1 MDTKKWIELLSEAQW
16 IKPVV
21 SGTGSFCVTE
31 VSAEE
36 PFGEF
41 GVLPRGRL
49 REVMLESGQLEIM
62 HGADVD
68 GPWVSGIRVIVKEGA
83 DVTVVER
90 VKGDSAEFKYMGTVL
105 IAHSGA
111 KVRYIKVIDENKGPV
126 VSKSF
131 IESQADDTDIW
142 AVQWGGAD
150 VKSTTKI
157 KLLSAKSKVNV
168 RDFTAMAGS
177 GVIEDDVI
185 IEHLAPRTESTL
197 VGRALAF
204 EKGKISGMHQG
215 IIGAASKG
223 AATKIQTKGLL
234 FDEGNIRLTPKLNI
248 AQNDVV
254 AGHGAAVG
262 PLDEE
267 ALFYLMSRGV
277 PKKDAKMILINSFM
291 NVAVDNIP
299 VAGVVDQLKARL
311 SELVR

>member
-1 MDTKKWIELLSEAQW
+1 M
-16 IKPVV
+16 
-21 SGTGSFCVTE
+21 
-31 VSAEE
+31 
-36 PFGEF
+36 
-41 GVLPRGRL
+41 
-49 REVMLESGQLEIM
+49 MLESGQLEIM

-68 GPWVSGIRVIVKEGA
+68 GPWVSGLRVIVKEGA
-83 DVTVVER
+83 EVTVVER
-90 VKGDSAEFKYMGTVL
+90 AKGDSAQFQYMGTVL
-105 IAHSGA
+105 IAHPRA
-111 KVRYIKVIDENKGPV
+111 KVRYIKVIEENKGPV
-126 VSKSF
+126 VSKTF
-131 IESQADDTDIW
+131 VESQADNIDMW
-142 AVQWGGAD
+142 SVQWGGAD

-157 KLLSAKSKVNV
+157 KLLFAKSKVNV
-168 RDFTAMAGS
+168 RAFTAMAGS

-185 IEHLAPRTESTL
+185 IEHLAPRTESAL
-197 VGRALAF
+197 IGRALAF

-277 PKKDAKMILINSFM
+277 HQKDAKMILINAFM

-311 SELVR
+311 SKFVR